1 MHTEKIETRRK
12 AYRRYMESKKNRRL
26 RKIITECHCMP
37 RVGYIEREWVD
48 GVLQHVGDHIRY
60 LKNSN
65 IQKYLKRQ
73 TRRKVRRSETF
84 PNGNGYRKCVEY
96 KWTFWVKLKKIN

>member
-1 MHTEKIETRRK
+1 MRGK
-12 AYRRYMESKKNRRL
+12 AYRRDLEAKKDRRL
-26 RKIITECHCMP
+26 RKIITECRCTP
-37 RVGYIEREWVD
+37 SVGYIEREWVD
-48 GVLQHVGDHIRY
+48 GVLQPVGDHIRY
-60 LKNSN
+60 PKNSN

-96 KWTFWVKLKKIN
+96 KWTFWVR